1 MKIVFLKDHVN
12 YKAGDVVENHPN
24 TNYLLRCGVVEMAP
38 IVIAPKV
45 VVSPKP
51 VLKNGKL

>member
-24 TNYLLRCGVVEMAP
+24 TNYLLRCGVAKMAAIEMVKP
-38 IVIAPKV
+38 IK
-45 VVSPKP
+45 
-51 VLKNGKL
+51 KNGKL